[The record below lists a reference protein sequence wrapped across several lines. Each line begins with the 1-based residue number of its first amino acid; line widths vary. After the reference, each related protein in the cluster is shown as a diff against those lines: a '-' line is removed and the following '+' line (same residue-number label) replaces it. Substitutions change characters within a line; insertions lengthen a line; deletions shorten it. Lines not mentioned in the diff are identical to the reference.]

1 MATTQTKI
9 KLKKNELT
17 SQKGSFTLDIRRNA
31 WENQHTDDCG
41 VSILQEYKKKKKM
54 NNKFKLQLV

>member
-1 MATTQTKI
+1 MSLI
-9 KLKKNELT
+9 L
-17 SQKGSFTLDIRRNA
+17 QKGSFTLDIRRNA